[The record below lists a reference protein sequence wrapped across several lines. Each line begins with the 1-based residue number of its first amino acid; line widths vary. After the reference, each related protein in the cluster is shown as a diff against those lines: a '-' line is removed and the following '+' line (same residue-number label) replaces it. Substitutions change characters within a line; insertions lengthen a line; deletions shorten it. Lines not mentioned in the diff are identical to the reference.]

1 MSRKPPVRRDSA
13 AGRFYEVHGVQLPSV
28 TTILSAINKPALVP
42 WAAKVEREAVT
53 QAAADLYMQW
63 AAQPVTRTPL
73 PRSWYLTEL
82 LGKLGQVR
90 AHEKVLA
97 TAGDLGSEAHKL
109 IEWTMRSAIGAV
121 AGPKPIVREQAQW
134 AFSAFMDW
142 ASRVN
147 LKPVLIEQTVY
158 STVHGY
164 AGTMDV
170 LARVNGVLTLVD
182 FKTGKA
188 IYPEA
193 RLQSVAYSVA
203 LMEMGYLAPAAAV
216 IVRLPK
222 VDGDPAFEVQVVPP
236 VADLFPVF
244 LAAKALWTWTQGNE
258 AAYRRRRVA

>member
-1 MSRKPPVRRDSA
+1 MSRTPPVRRDTA
-13 AGRFYEVHGVQLPSV
+13 GGRFYEVDGQLLPSV
-28 TTILSAINKPALVP
+28 THILTAINKPALVP

-53 QAAADLYMQW
+53 QAAADLYMAW
-63 AAQPVTRTPL
+63 SADAHRKPL
-73 PRSWYLTEL
+73 PRSWYLTTL
-82 LGKLGQVR
+82 QAKLGQVR

-97 TAGDLGSEAHKL
+97 TAGDLGAEAHKL

-134 AFSAFMDW
+134 AFAAFMDW
-142 ASRVN
+142 AGRVN

-158 STVHGY
+158 SKTHGF

-203 LMEMGYLAPAAAV
+203 LQEMGYLAPVQAL

-222 VDGDPAFEVQVVPP
+222 TETDPAFEVQAVPP
-236 VADLFPVF
+236 VAELFPVF

-258 AAYRRRRVA
+258 AAYRRRAKVA

>member
-1 MSRKPPVRRDSA
+1 MSRRPPVRRDSA
-13 AGRFYEVHGVQLPSV
+13 AGRFYEINGRQLPSV

-97 TAGDLGSEAHKL
+97 TAGDLGTEAHKL

-142 ASRVN
+142 AQRVN

-182 FKTGKA
+182 FKTGA
-188 IYPEA
+188 RIYPEA

-203 LMEMGYLAPAAAV
+203 LMEMGYLTPAAAV

-222 VDGDPAFEVQVVPP
+222 VEGDPAFEVQVVPP

-258 AAYRRRRVA
+258 AVYRKRRVA